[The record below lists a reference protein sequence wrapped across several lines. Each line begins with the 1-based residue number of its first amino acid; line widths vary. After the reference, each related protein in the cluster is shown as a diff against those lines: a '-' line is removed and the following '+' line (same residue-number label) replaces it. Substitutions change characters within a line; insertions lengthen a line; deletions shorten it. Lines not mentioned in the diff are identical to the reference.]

1 MGDPKFVINDPCEE
15 MQIKLYTGDAPEPF
29 QYEGY
34 NYTLESVQSVID
46 LVEWKGDQENTVIFV
61 DESGIQVIL
70 DDTVTGRPKDTAQ
83 YSYKDSLEFQEWKK
97 NDAIGNILKQRDLV
111 DFLKRRPE
119 GEVDELEYLLA
130 TIQKLNLATVITGEY
145 EQSDS
150 NNVTV
155 SFKIKESEGS
165 AKIPKTINVH
175 MPLIFGSDK
184 VLDMEVELEF
194 RAPRNEGEKPVFL
207 MTIPKY
213 KRYRQEAIEYEVN
226 KLKEALEGYLI
237 MSGRGLK

>member
-1 MGDPKFVINDPCEE
+1 MGEPKFVINDPCED
-15 MQIKLYTGDAPEPF
+15 MQIKYYTGQAPQPF
-29 QYEGY
+29 QYNGY
-34 NYTLESVQSVID
+34 GYTLESIQSVID
-46 LVEWKGDQENTVIFV
+46 LIERKGSLENTVVFV
-61 DESGIQVIL
+61 DENGVQVVL

-83 YSYKDSLEFQEWKK
+83 YIYKNSLEYSEWKSEV
-97 NDAIGNILKQRDLV
+97 IGEVIKQRDLV

-130 TIQKLNLATVITGEY
+130 TVQKLNLATVITGEY

-184 VLDMEVELEF
+184 ILDIEVELEF
-194 RAPRNEGEKPVFL
+194 RAPRNEGEKPMFL
-207 MTIPKY
+207 MTMPKY
-213 KRYRQEAIEYEVN
+213 KRYRQEAIEYEVG
-226 KLKEALEGYLI
+226 KLKEALAGYLI
-237 MSGRGLK
+237 MCGRGF